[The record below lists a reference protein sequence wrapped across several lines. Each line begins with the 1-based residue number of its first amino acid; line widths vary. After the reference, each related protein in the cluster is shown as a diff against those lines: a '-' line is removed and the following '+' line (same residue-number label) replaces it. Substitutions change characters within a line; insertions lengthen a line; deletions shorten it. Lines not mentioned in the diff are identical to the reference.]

1 MKSQPW
7 LSGLSSWSERAGPK
21 LRPLLSC
28 RAGRLWPKAA
38 VVDCSRGCTV
48 GQERGC
54 PPLHSSIALESSA
67 PTCLKADPWDHTSW
81 PALAP
86 GPPRRPF
93 PSGVSLLLP
102 CVPFCLSVPWISSA
116 SLGSLCV
123 CVSVWGPVPR
133 LGSMCVVQIHL

>member
-38 VVDCSRGCTV
+38 VVDCSGGCTV

-54 PPLHSSIALESSA
+54 PPLHSSVALESSA

-86 GPPRRPF
+86 ALPAGPFLLECLSFCP
-93 PSGVSLLLP
+93 VSLSP
-102 CVPFCLSVPWISSA
+102 CPFRGSAVHPWA
-116 SLGSLCV
+116 LCV
-123 CVSVWGPVPR
+123 CVCQSGDQSPDLV
-133 LGSMCVVQIHL
+133 LCV